1 MVGIIEMTKI
11 GYTVNKQQDTIEQD
25 SPFQYCTTK
34 MIYYV
39 FNYSQIKQRRMVWF
53 YIDFNNMINKIL
65 YA

>member
-1 MVGIIEMTKI
+1 MNQIVGIIEMTKI

-25 SPFQYCTTK
+25 SQFQYYHT
-34 MIYYV
+34 YV

-53 YIDFNNMINKIL
+53 YIDFNIMINKIL